1 MGQKILAVDN
11 EADLLALVR
20 RGLEFYKYEVLTAV
34 DGPEA
39 LQKAREERPDL
50 ILLDIM
56 MPKITGYEICRK
68 LKTDP
73 DSRDIPVILM
83 TARSP
88 QLAMNASKE
97 SGADDCIFK
106 PFRIDE
112 LASRIK
118 SLLSG
123 SGKPE

>member
-1 MGQKILAVDN
+1 MAEKILAVDN
-11 EADLLALVR
+11 EADLLALVK
-20 RGLEFYKYEVLTAV
+20 RGLEFYKYEVSIAV

-39 LQKAREERPDL
+39 LQKAKDEKPNL

-56 MPKITGYEICRK
+56 MPKVTGYEICRK
-68 LKTDP
+68 LKSDP
-73 DSRDIPVILM
+73 ESKSIPIILM

-112 LASRIK
+112 LVSRIK
-118 SLLSG
+118 AILAAQ
-123 SGKPE
+123 KTA

>member
-1 MGQKILAVDN
+1 MAEKILAVDN
-11 EADLLALVR
+11 EADLLALVK
-20 RGLEFYKYEVLTAV
+20 RGLEFYKYEVSIAV

-39 LQKAREERPDL
+39 LQKAKDEKPNL

-56 MPKITGYEICRK
+56 MPKVTGYEICRK
-68 LKTDP
+68 LKSDP
-73 DSRDIPVILM
+73 ESKSIPIILM

-112 LASRIK
+112 LVSRIK
-118 SLLSG
+118 AILAAH
-123 SGKPE
+123 KTA